1 MSSIR
6 IVPPGEVAKTA
17 GAIPPLLFANLKSL
31 YSRRAERLRQ
41 LAKEHA
47 LGDYLT
53 FAATVVDAQQNAHH
67 DHPLVIDLAEVL
79 KASSVT
85 DHAPLS
91 VKYLPRS
98 KHWQTL
104 LTAIIAELEP
114 DAPEHVA
121 PVLEVLKKAGSQEL
135 EDLAT
140 ALLSGDI
147 AKVGSDKA
155 PFLWAALSLYWAQMA
170 TQIPGKARAEYGEE
184 RHNCPVCDSPPV
196 ASVVHIGT
204 ETGLRYLHC
213 SLCESEWHMVR
224 VKCSNCEQTGKLDYW
239 SLDTEQA
246 AIKAESCGDCG
257 SYLKILYQDKDQYV
271 EPVADDLASL
281 VLDAKMEGENF
292 ARSGVNPFLFPS
304 GE

>member
-17 GAIPPLLFANLKSL
+17 GAIPPLLFANLKSV
-31 YSRRAERLRQ
+31 YSRRAERLRH
-41 LAKEHA
+41 LAENHP
-47 LGDYLT
+47 LGDYLK
-53 FAATVVDAQQNAHH
+53 FAATVVDAQQSAQH
-67 DHPLVIDLAEVL
+67 DHPLSIDLAELL
-79 KASSVT
+79 KASTAAGHS
-85 DHAPLS
+85 PLS
-91 VKYLPRS
+91 VKYFSRS

-104 LTAIIAELEP
+104 LAAIIAELVP
-114 DAPEHVA
+114 QAPEHVL
-121 PVLEVLKKAGSQEL
+121 PVLESLNKASSQEL

-140 ALLSGDI
+140 ALLAGEI
-147 AKVGSDKA
+147 GKVGSDKA

-224 VKCSNCEQTGKLDYW
+224 VKCSNCEKTGKLDYW

-246 AIKAESCGDCG
+246 AVKAESCGDCG
-257 SYLKILYQDKDQYV
+257 SYLKILYQEKDQYV

>member
-6 IVPPGEVAKTA
+6 IVPQGEVAKTA
-17 GAIPPLLFANLKSL
+17 GVIPPLLFANLKSL
-31 YSRRAERLRQ
+31 YSRRAERLCQ
-41 LAKEHA
+41 LAQQHP
-47 LGDYLT
+47 LGDYLN
-53 FAATVVDAQQNAHH
+53 FAATVVEAQQNAQH
-67 DHPLVIDLAEVL
+67 DLPLSIDLTEVL
-79 KASSVT
+79 KASTAAGHS
-85 DHAPLS
+85 PLS
-91 VKYLPRS
+91 VKYFPRS

-104 LTAIIAELEP
+104 LSAIIAELEP
-114 DAPEHVA
+114 TAPGHVL
-121 PVLEVLKKAGSQEL
+121 PVLEALSKAGSQEL

-140 ALLSGDI
+140 ALLCGEI
-147 AKVGSDKA
+147 GKVGSDKA
-155 PFLWAALSLYWAQMA
+155 PFLWAALSVYWAQMA
-170 TQIPGKARAEYGEE
+170 TQIPGKAKAEYGEE

-257 SYLKILYQDKDQYV
+257 SYLKILYQDKDRFV

-292 ARSGVNPFLFPS
+292 ARSGLNPFLFPS

>member
-41 LAKEHA
+41 LAEDHP
-47 LGDYLT
+47 LGDYLL
-53 FAATVVDAQQNAHH
+53 FAASVVEAQQNAHH
-67 DHPLVIDLAEVL
+67 DHPLTIDLTGVL
-79 KASSVT
+79 EASASSGR
-85 DHAPLS
+85 APLA
-91 VKYLPRS
+91 VKYFSRS
-98 KHWQTL
+98 AHWQTL
-104 LTAIIAELEP
+104 LAAIIAELEP
-114 DAPEHVA
+114 NAPEHVQ
-121 PVLEVLKKAGSQEL
+121 PVLESLSKASAQEL

-140 ALLSGDI
+140 ALLAGEI
-147 AKVGSDKA
+147 AQVGSDKA
-155 PFLWAALSLYWAQMA
+155 PFLWAALSIYWAQIA

-184 RHNCPVCDSPPV
+184 RYNCPVCDSPPV

-224 VKCSNCEQTGKLDYW
+224 VKCSNCEQTGHLNYW
-239 SLDTEQA
+239 SLDTEHA
-246 AIKAESCGDCG
+246 AVKAESCGDCG
-257 SYLKILYQDKDQYV
+257 SYLKILYQDKDQNV

-281 VLDAKMEGENF
+281 ILDAKMEGENF